1 MCSSLLEGDHLKMT
15 TLSKVA
21 TMTRATNSKVA
32 TVTKKVMKEQIRC
45 SKLNCWDN
53 MLY

>member
-1 MCSSLLEGDHLKMT
+1 MS

-21 TMTRATNSKVA
+21 TMTRATKGKVA
-32 TVTKKVMKEQIRC
+32 KVREKVRKEQIRC
-45 SKLNCWDN
+45 SKLNCWAN